1 MSETCRHCNRTIVR
15 INYALGPR
23 WMHTLPGGRYDM
35 EPGAMHAPYE
45 RCHASTVAE
54 PMKGQS

>member
-1 MSETCRHCNRTIVR
+1 MTSTCKNCGCTIVR

-45 RCHASTVAE
+45 GCHSRTTAE
-54 PMKGQS
+54 PVEVV